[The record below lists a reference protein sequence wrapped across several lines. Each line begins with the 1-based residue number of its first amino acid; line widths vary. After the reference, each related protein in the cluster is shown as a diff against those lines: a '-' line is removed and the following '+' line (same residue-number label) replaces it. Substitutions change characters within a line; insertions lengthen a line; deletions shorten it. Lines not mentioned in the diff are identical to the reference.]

1 MHIYNSLNIS
11 LTSWKIVVDS
21 LGSSRALICFRKKSH
36 KSLRRATPTLMFG
49 PIKRDPTRGL
59 REGEGSK
66 LKRNYFLPSCGA
78 FPRVTLRR
86 DLALGQWRSMGV
98 VVVVLHSINVV
109 VVVVV

>member
-1 MHIYNSLNIS
+1 
-11 LTSWKIVVDS
+11 
-21 LGSSRALICFRKKSH
+21 
-36 KSLRRATPTLMFG
+36 MFG

-59 REGEGSK
+59 RVGEGSK

-98 VVVVLHSINVV
+98 VVVLLLLSINVV
-109 VVVVV
+109 VVVV